1 MLVALSVASVAIP
14 VAYYQG
20 KRFLLYRSGK
30 MSVRKQR
37 RAIDLT
43 KERCYR
49 TAFLLLFITYPATCA
64 HIFTML
70 PQACQEICSENK
82 SSGCEAFLKAVLSV
96 KCHDDEYNRF
106 VGFSYVL
113 AVYPAAFP
121 LVTLLILWKCLSK
134 SRKGN
139 SEKEPDPLAR
149 GLRFFYENYSDNCWF
164 WEIVELAREVLL
176 TSALLLTDAQSRTYI
191 GSAAIISGLYT
202 GLFACYKPITDSF
215 EHWLQ
220 LISLMASSV
229 NFSVGMLLK
238 VWPNIR
244 IPVIFIYD
252 YFFCRILGEK
262 ISFRCIN
269 NIAFP
274 GESSGQD
281 N

>member
-1 MLVALSVASVAIP
+1 MPISSPCCLRRA
-14 VAYYQG
+14 
-20 KRFLLYRSGK
+20 KRF
-30 MSVRKQR
+30 
-37 RAIDLT
+37 AA
-43 KERCYR
+43 R
-49 TAFLLLFITYPATCA
+49 T
-64 HIFTML
+64 
-70 PQACQEICSENK
+70 
-82 SSGCEAFLKAVLSV
+82 KAVDARPFWKRIFPSSAMMTSIIGLSDF
-96 KCHDDEYNRF
+96 HTF
-106 VGFSYVL
+106 L
-113 AVYPAAFP
+113 YPAAFP

-149 GLRFFYENYSDNCWF
+149 GLRFFYENYSGNCWF
-164 WEIVELAREVLL
+164 WEIVELARKVLL

-191 GSAAIISGLYT
+191 GSAPIISGLYT
-202 GLFACYKPITDSF
+202 VLFACYKPITDSF

-281 N
+281 NY

>member
-1 MLVALSVASVAIP
+1 MKINSYITLLVLVALNVASTAVP

-20 KRFLLYRSGK
+20 KKFLLYRSGK

-37 RAIDLT
+37 PVMDLA

-49 TAFLLLFITYPATCA
+49 AAFLLLFITYPATCA

-70 PQACQEICSENK
+70 PQACQEICSEDR
-82 SSGCEAFLKAVLSV
+82 SSGCEAFLKADLSV
-96 KCHDDEYNRF
+96 KCRDDKYNRF
-106 VGFSYVL
+106 VGFSYLL

-139 SEKEPDPLAR
+139 SGKELDPLTR

-164 WEIVELAREVLL
+164 WEIVELARKVLL

-202 GLFACYKPITDSF
+202 VLFACYKPITESS

-238 VWPNIR
+238 VWQNMM
-244 IPVIFIYD
+244 IP
-252 YFFCRILGEK
+252 FF
-262 ISFRCIN
+262 F
-269 NIAFP
+269 F
-274 GESSGQD
+274 
-281 N
+281 